1 MYNKSNKRHMPL
13 TKEVISVARPCKQR
27 RICAMPG
34 CERFGPQDDIAADRP
49 SIKMTIDEFESIRL
63 IDLEGMTQEQCAE
76 QMNIARTTA
85 QTVYNSARLKLAQCL
100 VNTKQLHIQGG
111 NFVLYDGNA
120 DKCRC
125 SCPRK
130 QGCKHKN
137 NLK

>member
-1 MYNKSNKRHMPL
+1 M
-13 TKEVISVARPCKQR
+13 ARPRKWRQVCCLPENSK
-27 RICAMPG
+27 
-34 CERFGPQDDIAADRP
+34 FGPIGGSCDQDTHVVM
-49 SIKMTIDEFESIRL
+49 SVDEYETIRL
-63 IDLEGMTQEQCAE
+63 IDLQGFTQEQCAE

-111 NFVLYDGNA
+111 NFVLCDGNA

>member
-1 MYNKSNKRHMPL
+1 MPL

-100 VNTKQLHIQGG
+100 VNKKQLHIQGG
-111 NFVLYDGNA
+111 NFVLCDGNA

>member
-1 MYNKSNKRHMPL
+1 M
-13 TKEVISVARPCKQR
+13 ARPCKQR
-27 RICAMPG
+27 RICAMPI

-49 SIKMTIDEFESIRL
+49 SIQMTIDEFESIRL

-111 NFVLYDGNA
+111 NFVLCDGNA

>member
-1 MYNKSNKRHMPL
+1 MPL

-27 RICAMPG
+27 RICARPG

-111 NFVLYDGNA
+111 NFVLCDGNA